1 MARKSHG
8 LEMTPEQ
15 FGAFGRCTSEQIK
28 SVFDPC
34 SDIAARLVEAEKRK
48 AERQAAGGSPLAG
61 GHRGCLPPPAN
72 RGGKYP
78 EGSDLVKLVLEDGKI
93 KEVLKRR
100 GYGGSSALVD
110 WINFTVGV
118 ETFESDDCTISPD
131 TILHESEKLVP
142 VTPDEIMI
150 CISRRLQGIIGY
162 GVSSMLGYGQHFYDQ
177 SYTLGDGWGTV
188 SVGGQ
193 NQTVLVSL
201 SGKGIAAAKDG
212 WELRLKTFLEQS
224 QRARITRL
232 DLAHDDYIGAMYSV
246 DKADEDHTNGLFNC
260 GGRNPRCE
268 YRGDWKNPDGKG
280 RSFYVGNRKNGK
292 FCRVYEK
299 GRELGS
305 PSSDWVRV
313 EVEFKSVDRVIPF
326 DALIRPGEYLAAA
339 YPAFGWISEH
349 QERILTTQKE
359 TQAGVSQAIKWMR
372 HQCGAY
378 VHHLVQLLGVDDFIT
393 KVSRDDKEPKFMKLP
408 HHGLAPASIHQVRY
422 QPPPVNLSAAVTAW

>member
-1 MARKSHG
+1 MKRHPRS
-8 LEMTPEQ
+8 LDMSPDQ
-15 FGAFGRCTSEQIK
+15 IRAFGRSTSEELRA
-28 SVFDPC
+28 VFDPT
-34 SDIAARLVEAEKRK
+34 SDIAARLAEAHKR
-48 AERQAAGGSPLAG
+48 ASHRPQRSEDGAQHACPPQLTGGESTG
-61 GHRGCLPPPAN
+61 D
-72 RGGKYP
+72 
-78 EGSDLVKLVLEDGKI
+78 GSDWVKLVLEDGKI

-100 GYGGSSALVD
+100 GYGGSAAMVD

-118 ETFESDDCTISPD
+118 ETFENDDCTISLD
-131 TILHESEKLVP
+131 TVVHESEKLVP
-142 VTPDEIMI
+142 VTPDQVMI
-150 CISRRLQGIIGY
+150 CISRRLKGIIGY
-162 GVSSMLGYGQHFYDQ
+162 GVSSMLGYGQHFYEQ

-188 SVGGQ
+188 SIGGQ
-193 NQTVLVSL
+193 NQTVLVSI
-201 SGKGIAAAKDG
+201 SGKGLAAAKDG

-224 QRARITRL
+224 NRARITRL
-232 DLAHDDYIGAMYSV
+232 DLAHDDYAGAMYSV
-246 DKADEDHTNGLFNC
+246 DKADKDHTEGLFNC

-305 PSSDWVRV
+305 PSSEWVRL

-339 YPAFGWISEH
+339 YPAFAWVADH

-359 TQAGVSQAIKWMR
+359 TQAGVERAFVWLR

-378 VHHLVQLLGVDDFIT
+378 VHHLVQLFGVDEFVR
-393 KVSRDDKEPKFMKLP
+393 KVARDDKEPAFMKLP
-408 HHGLAPASIHQVRY
+408 HYGLAPASIHQVRY
-422 QPPPVNLSAAVTAW
+422 PINPTNLSAAATAW